1 MDPTTIEGAIALA
14 TAIVN
19 AIVTSAPAII
29 ADATAS
35 EPYVAALAGMIKGTN
50 ATLPE
55 INSLLASANI
65 TSAAIQQPLPVDT
78 DGSTET

>member
-1 MDPTTIEGAIALA
+1 MDPTTIEGALTLA
-14 TAIVN
+14 TALVN
-19 AIVTSAPAII
+19 AIVASAPAII

-35 EPYVAALAGMIKGTN
+35 EPYIAALAGMIKGTN

-65 TSAAIQQPLPVDT
+65 ASVTVQQPLPPD
-78 DGSTET
+78 DGTTTT